1 MTVDRK
7 RKREI
12 RARMALTGEPYSEAS
27 RAIDRARERDAYPT
41 GTPPGHEQDEQK
53 G

>member
-1 MTVDRK
+1 MTADKK

-12 RARMALTGEPYSEAS
+12 RARMALTGQTYSEAA
-27 RAIDRARERDAYPT
+27 RAIDRAREQDAYLT